1 MSQTAPAGNSR
12 ETDGAGAG
20 CAGADHVGH
29 KRGDGTPPPSLDSM
43 ALLGAA
49 GEVLIAHCGETYRL
63 RRTRQNKLILTK

>member
-12 ETDGAGAG
+12 ETHGAGAG

-29 KRGDGTPPPSLDSM
+29 KQGGPTPPSLDSM

>member
-1 MSQTAPAGNSR
+1 MSETAPAGNSR
-12 ETDGAGAG
+12 GPHGASA
-20 CAGADHVGH
+20 CCTGH
-29 KRGDGTPPPSLDSM
+29 KQGGPTPPSLDSM

>member
-12 ETDGAGAG
+12 ETHGASAG
-20 CAGADHVGH
+20 CAGASHVGH
-29 KRGDGTPPPSLDSM
+29 KPGGTPPPSLDSM